1 MPDTPTN
8 PQKNFILSKII
19 IPLLLKKPYRCA
31 IMREILIYDIKIEAR
46 KTKVPEIKK
55 MFTAYFVGKGIS
67 PKSSEV

>member
-1 MPDTPTN
+1 
-8 PQKNFILSKII
+8 
-19 IPLLLKKPYRCA
+19 
-31 IMREILIYDIKIEAR
+31 MREILIYDIKIEAR